1 MCVLQAGSEP
11 GIYIAKLDLA
21 QLRRY
26 RETEAH
32 GNAFRR
38 PKLYIFDESTANLD
52 EQTAAAALYTAPR
65 A

>member
-21 QLRRY
+21 QLRAY
-26 RETEAH
+26 RKTEVH

-38 PKLYIFDESTANLD
+38 PKLYTALTD
-52 EQTAAAALYTAPR
+52 TAIRPPFVREEYR
-65 A
+65 G